1 MHYIKSH
8 YKKEAYIMT
17 DRKRMIKKTVYIT
30 ILSVGMAMLMG
41 CSKNNENMKENN
53 STNNANNSNVMKVD
67 SSTNNADSDNIS
79 AKTTVTLQEENEDI
93 VFTVETKADLLRYY
107 DEVSELVEDS
117 NYIIE
122 GNIKAK
128 NSYVTDEGMVLT
140 DYTLTVS
147 DCMMGSKINDNEIV
161 VTEVGGI
168 VSYSEYAEK
177 NNLDKEFDSAKPVS
191 ENSKVKYT
199 FNGAPLLEVGKD
211 YIMFVRKVE
220 NDGEIGYGLVG
231 NYQGV
236 FCETDDN
243 KVERHITSENNGKMK
258 ILNKSEMKKDIK
270 KFKGKKTDK
279 IF

>member
-1 MHYIKSH
+1 
-8 YKKEAYIMT
+8 MT

-41 CSKNNENMKENN
+41 CSKNNENTKENN

-161 VTEVGGI
+161 VTEVVGI
-168 VSYSEYAEK
+168 VSY
-177 NNLDKEFDSAKPVS
+177 
-191 ENSKVKYT
+191 
-199 FNGAPLLEVGKD
+199 
-211 YIMFVRKVE
+211 
-220 NDGEIGYGLVG
+220 
-231 NYQGV
+231 
-236 FCETDDN
+236 
-243 KVERHITSENNGKMK
+243 
-258 ILNKSEMKKDIK
+258 
-270 KFKGKKTDK
+270 
-279 IF
+279 